1 MYMDLHLIC
10 FNFRDM
16 LATLI
21 FSQDPILDLEVRKNN
36 AD

>member
-1 MYMDLHLIC
+1 MYMYLHLIC

-16 LATLI
+16 LEMLI
-21 FSQDPILDLEVRKNN
+21 FSQDPILDLEVRENN